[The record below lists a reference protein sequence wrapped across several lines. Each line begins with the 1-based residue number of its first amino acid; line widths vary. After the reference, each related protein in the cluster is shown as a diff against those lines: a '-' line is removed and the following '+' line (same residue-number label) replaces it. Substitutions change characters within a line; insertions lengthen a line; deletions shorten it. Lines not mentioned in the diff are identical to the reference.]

1 VNAAAVVEIEPSVFG
16 CTDLTRT
23 FGSGP
28 AALTA
33 VRGVTCVVAPH
44 DRIALTGPSGS
55 GKSTL
60 LHLMAGLDTA
70 TSGTITWPAF
80 DGHPLARP
88 GQVGLVFQ
96 GASLIPA
103 LTVMENVALPMILGD
118 TTEAEATERAYAALV
133 RFDLGALATKLPE
146 QLSAGQG
153 QRVAIARVLA
163 SAPRLI
169 LADEPTG
176 QLDHATATLVVDVL
190 LAASADLGA
199 ALVVATHDPLV
210 AERLTTQ
217 WAMGAGR
224 LQSRHADAPRCA
236 Q

>member
-1 VNAAAVVEIEPSVFG
+1 MNSAVVEIEPTVFS
-16 CTDLTRT
+16 CTNVTRT

-28 AALTA
+28 SALTA
-33 VRGVTCVVAPH
+33 VRGVTCVVAQH

-60 LHLMAGLDTA
+60 LHLMAGLETA
-70 TSGTITWPAF
+70 TSGVITWPAF
-80 DGHPLARP
+80 DGRPLARP

-103 LTVMENVALPMILGD
+103 LTVVENVALPMILGD
-118 TTEAEATERAYAALV
+118 TSEIEATERAQAALA
-133 RFDLGALATKLPE
+133 RFNLGALATKLPE

-176 QLDHATATLVVDVL
+176 QLDHATAALVINVL
-190 LAASADLGA
+190 LAASVDIGA
-199 ALVVATHDPLV
+199 ALVVSTHDPLV
-210 AERLTTQ
+210 SERLATQ
-217 WAMGAGR
+217 WAMTDGQLQFCHINAERGAR
-224 LQSRHADAPRCA
+224 
-236 Q
+236 